1 MGLMGP
7 MRPMGLI
14 LWQQL
19 RRFQNLLRPRAHP
32 IILSEVAPTND
43 AARINQEFGRA
54 RYVMPVLALALMNQ
68 IVRANRFQIG
78 IGQDREGVTG
88 FLRQVAR
95 DFGVIN
101 ADRHRS
107 NPNFM
112 KERQLL
118 LDTPQ
123 LGVAG
128 DSPVASIKN
137 QQSAFGGFAID
148 GLRT

>member
-1 MGLMGP
+1 
-7 MRPMGLI
+7 
-14 LWQQL
+14 
-19 RRFQNLLRPRAHP
+19 
-32 IILSEVAPTND
+32 
-43 AARINQEFGRA
+43 
-54 RYVMPVLALALMNQ
+54 MPVLALALMNQ
-68 IVRANRFQIG
+68 IVRTNGFQIG

-95 DFGVIN
+95 DFGVID
-101 ADRHRS
+101 ADRYRS